1 MTREEA
7 INDLKDFIDT
17 YITCHGEEDTI
28 AVSLDNVDV
37 EAFSMAIKAL
47 EQEPRKGHWI
57 KGYTFPDG
65 EYWKCDKCNELIKVK
80 YPMHYCN
87 NCGSDNSEVEE

>member
-17 YITCHGEEDTI
+17 YITAHGEEDII

-37 EAFSMAIKAL
+37 EALDMAIKVL
-47 EQEPRKGHWI
+47 EQDNLARKEQ
-57 KGYTFPDG
+57 K
-65 EYWKCDKCNELIKVK
+65 
-80 YPMHYCN
+80 
-87 NCGSDNSEVEE
+87 